1 MVDNSIMYCQKQF
14 GLLHSISKT
23 KICFTANSE
32 QHSTHV
38 PLWYVCP
45 RVLKGKKSCR
55 GFCIEN
61 IPLFETPTRNMYYLQ
76 MSIQWNMYNKKG
88 YLFSILLGKKF
99 YCTMV
104 QNKFGFLF
112 LCFQKLFS
120 IWNAVQKS
128 TICMPMWFVYHHKWI
143 YRSLAGYAWLR

>member
-1 MVDNSIMYCQKQF
+1 MVDNSIMYCQKPF
-14 GLLHSISKT
+14 GLQHSISKT
-23 KICFTANSE
+23 KICFAANSE

-38 PLWYVCP
+38 PLWYVCMSSS
-45 RVLKGKKSCR
+45 LEGKKSCR

-104 QNKFGFLF
+104 QNKFWFLF
-112 LCFQKLFS
+112 FQKLFS
-120 IWNAVQKS
+120 ILNAAQKS

-143 YRSLAGYAWLR
+143 YRRLAGYAWLR

>member
-88 YLFSILLGKKF
+88 YLFSILLSEKLH
-99 YCTMV
+99 CTME
-104 QNKFGFLF
+104 QNKYWFLF
-112 LCFQKLFS
+112 FQKLCS
-120 IWNAVQKS
+120 IWNSVQKKVLYVCLWDS
-128 TICMPMWFVYHHKWI
+128 FITTNEYL